1 MIEPEGSPKDWPP
14 LGLPVGSVRALLTLT
29 IVAVVVS
36 KLAQKSDLD
45 ILWIETLLI
54 ALAHYFTSRRF
65 VALPPEVIKR
75 LEQEGVIDKEQH
87 PLFLPRHSIRTL
99 ILAAFAGLAAYLYR
113 EQRLTEP
120 RVLSLL
126 GIVAAY
132 VLGALVRGISGWIGR
147 WRSRRPSRLWGD
159 AKAVV
164 VLSAIALV
172 AVPEFLNSANLL
184 PPEVHKVALGL
195 VLFYFGSR

>member
-14 LGLPVGSVRALLTLT
+14 LGLPAGSVRALLTLT

-36 KLAQKSDLD
+36 KLAQKRELD

-65 VALPPEVIKR
+65 VALPPAVVKR

-87 PLFLPRHSIRTL
+87 PLFLPRHTIRTL
-99 ILAAFAGLAAYLYR
+99 ILAAFAGLAIYLYR
-113 EQRLTEP
+113 EQRLFEP
-120 RVLSLL
+120 RELSLL

-132 VLGALVRGISGWIGR
+132 VLGAVVRGISGWIGR
-147 WRSRRPSRLWGD
+147 WRSGRPSRLWGD

-172 AVPEFLNSANLL
+172 AVPEFLDSGHLL
-184 PPEVHKVALGL
+184 PPEAHKVALGL